1 MQDPLAPGLAATP
14 VRLGS
19 AALAVDHVAQ
29 TKRPPENTP
38 ANNLEN
44 RVSGADLLR
53 SVGETLRVN
62 NDQSP
67 LADTEVH
74 YLTSEMV
81 NDEFKIF
88 VGHCGTKGEHRV
100 PVLYLTDANGYFGG
114 AVDIVRSMQLG
125 IHLPPLLIVG
135 IGYRAG
141 GIGDVMA
148 PRTRDLTPTWD
159 STFARL
165 YPDQQA
171 MGGAGALLQFIEQ
184 ELKPWVADRYDVDHD
199 NATYFGHSFGGL
211 FGVYVLLTAPAAFRR
226 YIIGS
231 PSVWWDDGA
240 MFEYEP
246 PSARTA
252 RSASEVGWGRTH
264 ADDPV
269 VVYLG
274 VGAHETHEGRHREV
288 VNLPAGER
296 AKSGVRYIDMVADT
310 VKIAERLRQLDW
322 LNTKV
327 DLDVFPDEFH
337 ITVPLLTLSR
347 GLRTVFDAPR

>member
-1 MQDPLAPGLAATP
+1 M
-14 VRLGS
+14 
-19 AALAVDHVAQ
+19 
-29 TKRPPENTP
+29 
-38 ANNLEN
+38 
-44 RVSGADLLR
+44 
-53 SVGETLRVN
+53 N
-62 NDQSP
+62 NDESP

-81 NDEFKIF
+81 HDEFKIF
-88 VGHCGTKGEHRV
+88 VGHCGTTGEQRV

-125 IHLPPLLIVG
+125 RHLPPLLVVG

-141 GIGDVMA
+141 GIDDTME

-159 STFARL
+159 AGFARL
-165 YPDQQA
+165 FPDHGA
-171 MGGAGALLQFIEQ
+171 MGGAGALLQFIDK
-184 ELKPWVADRYDVDHD
+184 ELKPWVVGRYDVDHD

-211 FGVYVLLTAPAAFRR
+211 FGIYVLLTAPAVFRR

-231 PSVWWDDGA
+231 PSLWWDRGT
-240 MFEYEP
+240 MFEHEAG
-246 PSARTA
+246 SARE
-252 RSASEVGWGRTH
+252 ASSRRAD

-274 VGAHETHEGRHREV
+274 VGAHETHEGRQREV
-288 VNLPAGER
+288 VNLPPKDR
-296 AKSGVRYIDMVADT
+296 AKNEVRHIDMVADT
-310 VKIAERLRQLDW
+310 IKMAERLRQLDW

-327 DLDVFPDEFH
+327 DADVFPDEFH

>member
-1 MQDPLAPGLAATP
+1 M
-14 VRLGS
+14 
-19 AALAVDHVAQ
+19 
-29 TKRPPENTP
+29 
-38 ANNLEN
+38 
-44 RVSGADLLR
+44 
-53 SVGETLRVN
+53 GETLRVT
-62 NDQSP
+62 NDESP

-125 IHLPPLLIVG
+125 RHLPPLLVVG

-141 GIGDVMA
+141 GIADIVE
-148 PRTRDLTPTWD
+148 PRTRDLTPTRD
-159 STFARL
+159 AGFAKL
-165 YPDQQA
+165 FPDQGV
-171 MGGAGALLQFIEQ
+171 MGGAGALLQFIEK
-184 ELKPWVADRYDVDHD
+184 ELKPWVVDRYDIDHD
-199 NATYFGHSFGGL
+199 NTTYFGHSFGGL
-211 FGVYVLLTAPAAFRR
+211 FGTYALLTAPAVFSR

-231 PSVWWDDGA
+231 PSLWWDQGA
-240 MFEYEP
+240 MFEYKP
-246 PSARTA
+246 PSTRETSPDREADLGPT
-252 RSASEVGWGRTH
+252 GRD
-264 ADDPV
+264 APV

-274 VGAHETHEGRHREV
+274 VGAHETHEGRQREV
-288 VNLPAGER
+288 VNLPPAER
-296 AKSGVRYIDMVADT
+296 AKSAVRYIDMVADT
-310 VKIAERLRQLDW
+310 ARMAERLRRLDW

-327 DLDVFPDEFH
+327 DLDIFPDEFH